1 MSEKPTSSLA
11 AINAL
16 DRTAFA
22 SLLGDI
28 FEHSPWVAEGAW
40 AARPFADVA
49 ALHRAM
55 VAVMHAAGR
64 DRQLQLIRAHPEL
77 AGAAA
82 ARGELTAASR
92 SEQKGAGLASADE
105 ADLAR
110 FRMLNAA
117 YREKFGFP
125 FIIAVRGRSR
135 SEILT
140 VFAER
145 LERDADSEYAQ
156 ALQEIVRIAELRLNA
171 VIAP

>member
-1 MSEKPTSSLA
+1 MTDKPTLA

-16 DRTAFA
+16 DRDAFVA
-22 SLLGDI
+22 LLGDI
-28 FEHSPWVAEGAW
+28 FEHSPWVADGAW
-40 AARPFADVA
+40 TRRPFADIA

-55 VAVMHAAGR
+55 VDVMRGAGR
-64 DRQLQLIRAHPEL
+64 ERQLRLIRAHPEL

-92 SEQKGAGLASADE
+92 SEQKGAGLSTADE
-105 ADLAR
+105 ADLAT
-110 FRMLNAA
+110 FRALNAA

-135 SEILT
+135 PEILA

-145 LERDADSEYAQ
+145 LERSAETEFAQ
-156 ALQEIVRIAELRLNA
+156 ALHEIARIAELRLA
-171 VIAP
+171 ALIAS

>member
-1 MSEKPTSSLA
+1 MTDKPTLA

-16 DRTAFA
+16 DRDAFV
-22 SLLGDI
+22 SLLGAV
-28 FEHSPWVAEGAW
+28 FEHSPWVADGAW
-40 AARPFADVA
+40 ARRPFADVA

-55 VAVMHAAGR
+55 VEAMRRAGR
-64 DRQLQLIRAHPEL
+64 ERQLQLIRAHPEL

-82 ARGELTAASR
+82 VRGELTAASR
-92 SEQKGAGLASADE
+92 SEQRGAGLSSADD

-110 FRMLNAA
+110 FRAFNAA

-135 SEILT
+135 PEILA

-145 LERDADSEYAQ
+145 LEHDAETEFAQ
-156 ALQEIVRIAELRLNA
+156 ALHEIARIAELRLA
-171 VIAP
+171 ALIPS